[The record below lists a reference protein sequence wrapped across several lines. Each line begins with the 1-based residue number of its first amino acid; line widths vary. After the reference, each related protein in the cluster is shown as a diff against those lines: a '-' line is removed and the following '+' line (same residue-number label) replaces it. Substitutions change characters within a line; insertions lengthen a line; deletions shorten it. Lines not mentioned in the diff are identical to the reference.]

1 VGYAF
6 PQMPAHRSWL
16 LLVAVV
22 TMTTLAT
29 GLSGCKSAGG
39 VTGTHVPSSP
49 FMEADKLLF
58 SDGIDMIGEP
68 DGLSGRWAED
78 WSTELRDR
86 VKRSDLIAVLTVNTL
101 RTEVSPSQR
110 STHWLVA
117 EVGDVLK
124 GNYDGELGLA
134 AMEGSLGFESVERER
149 SNVLH
154 KPMVVFAKW
163 VADDAGVVRAHW
175 HLAPATK
182 NIVGA
187 VRLSLAGAQPSQT
200 AIIEHTD

>member
-1 VGYAF
+1 
-6 PQMPAHRSWL
+6 MPAHRSRL
-16 LLVAVV
+16 LLVTSLALA
-22 TMTTLAT
+22 LAT
-29 GLSGCKSAGG
+29 AFGCKSAGG
-39 VTGTHVPSSP
+39 VSGTHVPSSP

-58 SDGIDMIGEP
+58 EDGVDMIGEP

-86 VKRSDLIAVLTVNTL
+86 VQRSDLIAVLTVNTL
-101 RTEVSPSQR
+101 RTEVSPDQR

-124 GNYDGELGLA
+124 GEYNGELGLA
-134 AMEGSLGFESVERER
+134 TMESSIGFDTVERER
-149 SNVLH
+149 ANILH

-182 NIVGA
+182 NIVSA
-187 VRLSLAGAQPSQT
+187 VRLALAGAEPTKTS
-200 AIIEHTD
+200 IVEHTD

>member
-1 VGYAF
+1 
-6 PQMPAHRSWL
+6 
-16 LLVAVV
+16 
-22 TMTTLAT
+22 
-29 GLSGCKSAGG
+29 
-39 VTGTHVPSSP
+39 
-49 FMEADKLLF
+49 MEADKLLF
-58 SDGIDMIGEP
+58 EDGVDMIGEP

-86 VKRSDLIAVLTVNTL
+86 VQRSDLIAILTVNTL
-101 RTEVSPSQR
+101 RTEVSPDQR

-124 GNYDGELGLA
+124 GQYDGELGLA
-134 AMEGSLGFESVERER
+134 TMETSIGFSTVERER
-149 SNVLH
+149 ADMLH

-182 NIVGA
+182 NIVSA
-187 VRLSLAGAQPSQT
+187 VRLSLAGAQPTKTS
-200 AIIEHTD
+200 IIEHTD

>member
-1 VGYAF
+1 MGYAF
-6 PQMPAHRSWL
+6 PLMPAHRSWL
-16 LLVAVV
+16 LLV
-22 TMTTLAT
+22 TL
-29 GLSGCKSAGG
+29 LLGCASAGG
-39 VTGTHVPSSP
+39 VSGTHVPSSP

-58 SDGIDMIGEP
+58 EDGVDMIGEP

-86 VKRSDLIAVLTVNTL
+86 VQRSDLIAILTVNTL
-101 RTEVSPSQR
+101 RTEVSPDKR

-124 GNYDGELGLA
+124 GQYDGELGLA
-134 AMEGSLGFESVERER
+134 TMETSIGFSTVERER
-149 SNVLH
+149 ADMLH

-182 NIVGA
+182 NIVSA
-187 VRLSLAGAQPSQT
+187 VRLSLAGAQPTKTS
-200 AIIEHTD
+200 IIEHTD